1 MIEPSSIGYGA
12 AFLAGLLSFLSPCVL
27 PLIPVYLSLI
37 TGVSI
42 EALEKGEKTAF
53 WPTMSRTLLFV
64 GGFSIVF
71 ALMGAGASGIG
82 QFLREWAGVIRVGG
96 GILVIVFGLH
106 LTGIAPITILYRE
119 KRIAMT
125 AARFESVGAL
135 VMGMTFAIGW
145 QACIGPILGS
155 ILAVAASEGHVG
167 YGITLLLTYSAGL
180 GFPFI
185 LAAAMFGEF
194 LHFSRKIKRVMHAIE
209 VGSGA
214 LLILLGILLVT
225 NKFQLLSQWAALIY
239 SPDK

>member
-1 MIEPSSIGYGA
+1 MTEPSSIGYGA

-64 GGFSIVF
+64 AGFSIIF
-71 ALMGAGASGIG
+71 ALMGAGASEIG
-82 QFLREWAGVIRVGG
+82 EFLRQWARVIRVGG

-106 LTGIAPITILYRE
+106 LTGIAPIAFLYRE

-125 AARFESVGAL
+125 AARFEAVGAL

-155 ILAVAASEGHVG
+155 ILLVAASEGHVG
-167 YGITLLLTYSAGL
+167 YGISLLLTYSAGL

-185 LAAAMFGEF
+185 VAAAMFGRF
-194 LHFSRKIKRVMHAIE
+194 LRFSQRVKRVMHAIE
-209 VGSGA
+209 VGSGV
-214 LLILLGILLVT
+214 LLIVLGLLLVS
-225 NKFQLLSQWAALIY
+225 NKFQLLSQWAALL
-239 SPDK
+239 SNPDK